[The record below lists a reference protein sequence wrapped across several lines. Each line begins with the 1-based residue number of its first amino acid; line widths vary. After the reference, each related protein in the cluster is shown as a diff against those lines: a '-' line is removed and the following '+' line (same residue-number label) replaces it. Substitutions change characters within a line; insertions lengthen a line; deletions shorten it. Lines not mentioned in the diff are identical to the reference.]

1 MTLKKKKKIK
11 ITLSHIIS
19 LKVAGIR
26 YAEENKLFGLI
37 LVGAY
42 ASHLDDE
49 IERKSGYFDDDW
61 NWEKVQQ
68 NCTRDN
74 APNIIQFG
82 SKDDPFLPWD
92 EQLVVAEGLKA
103 DLRAYDDKGHF
114 QQTCFPELVAA
125 VKSMIK

>member
-1 MTLKKKKKIK
+1 MAS
-11 ITLSHIIS
+11 SHGS
-19 LKVAGIR
+19 RRARSVR
-26 YAEENKLFGLI
+26 
-37 LVGAY
+37 
-42 ASHLDDE
+42 SHLDDE
-49 IERKSGYFDDDW
+49 IERKSGYFDGDW

-74 APNIIQFG
+74 SPNIIQFG
-82 SKDDPFLPWD
+82 SKDDPFLPWE

-114 QQTCFPELVAA
+114 QETCFPELVAA

>member
-1 MTLKKKKKIK
+1 M
-11 ITLSHIIS
+11 
-19 LKVAGIR
+19 VAGIR

-49 IERKSGYFDDDW
+49 IERKSGYFDGDW

-114 QQTCFPELVAA
+114 HHTHVSFQSKT
-125 VKSMIK
+125 